1 MTRTSRTYFLVL
13 ALGLAFVFIST
24 DIGVAQSLFSVR
36 PDSAGSL
43 LDGDTALEDGTF
55 GDIEADPDVTDE
67 SLEMRMRYP
76 ELYDSD
82 LTPDLERSAT
92 PEDAE
97 VSMDETLET
106 QARYPEIYLEN
117 RLYDEDDLLSIGRE
131 E

>member
-1 MTRTSRTYFLVL
+1 MTRTSPTSFLVL
-13 ALGLAFVFIST
+13 GLWLAFVFFSPAA
-24 DIGVAQSLFSVR
+24 GVAQSLFSVR

-43 LDGDTALEDGTF
+43 LGGDAALEDDTF
-55 GDIEADPDVTDE
+55 GDTEADPDVTDE

-76 ELYDSD
+76 ELYDSG

-117 RLYDEDDLLSIGRE
+117 RLYDEDDLLSIDRE

>member
-55 GDIEADPDVTDE
+55 GDTETGPDVADE

-76 ELYDSD
+76 ELYDSG

-97 VSMDETLET
+97 VSVDETLET

-117 RLYDEDDLLSIGRE
+117 RLYDEDDLLSIDRE

>member
-1 MTRTSRTYFLVL
+1 MTRTFPNYFLVL
-13 ALGLAFVFIST
+13 GLWLAFVFFSPVA
-24 DIGVAQSLFSVR
+24 GVAQSLFSVR

-43 LDGDTALEDGTF
+43 LGGDTALEDDTF
-55 GDIEADPDVTDE
+55 GDTETDPDVTDE

-76 ELYDSD
+76 ELYDSG
-82 LTPDLERSAT
+82 LTPDLERSDT

-97 VSMDETLET
+97 VSVDETLET

-117 RLYDEDDLLSIGRE
+117 RLYDEDDLLSIDRE

>member
-55 GDIEADPDVTDE
+55 GDTEADPDVTDE

>member
-1 MTRTSRTYFLVL
+1 MTRMSPTCFLVL
-13 ALGLAFVFIST
+13 GLGLAFVFIST

-43 LDGDTALEDGTF
+43 LGGDTALEDDAF
-55 GDIEADPDVTDE
+55 GDTETDPDVADE

-76 ELYDSD
+76 ELYDSG

-97 VSMDETLET
+97 AGVDETLET

-117 RLYDEDDLLSIGRE
+117 RLYDEDDLLSIDRE

>member
-1 MTRTSRTYFLVL
+1 MTRTSLTYFLVL

-43 LDGDTALEDGTF
+43 LGGDTTLEDDTF
-55 GDIEADPDVTDE
+55 GGTEADPDVTDE

-76 ELYDSD
+76 ELYDSG

-97 VSMDETLET
+97 AGVDETLET
-106 QARYPEIYLEN
+106 QTRYPEIYLEN
-117 RLYDEDDLLSIGRE
+117 RLYDEDDLLSIDRE

>member
-1 MTRTSRTYFLVL
+1 MTRTSLIYFLVL
-13 ALGLAFVFIST
+13 GLWLAFVFVSPAA
-24 DIGVAQSLFSVR
+24 GVAQSLFSVR

-43 LDGDTALEDGTF
+43 LGGDAALEDDTF
-55 GDIEADPDVTDE
+55 GDTETGPDVTDE

-76 ELYDSD
+76 ELYDSG

-97 VSMDETLET
+97 ASVDETLET

-117 RLYDEDDLLSIGRE
+117 RLYDEDDLLSIDRE

>member
-1 MTRTSRTYFLVL
+1 MTRTSPTYFLVL
-13 ALGLAFVFIST
+13 GLGLAFVFIST
-24 DIGVAQSLFSVR
+24 DIGTAQSLFSVR

-43 LDGDTALEDGTF
+43 LGGDTALEDGTF
-55 GDIEADPDVTDE
+55 GDTETGPDVTDE

-76 ELYDSD
+76 ELYDSG

-97 VSMDETLET
+97 AGVDETLET

-117 RLYDEDDLLSIGRE
+117 RLYDEDDLLSIDRE

>member
-1 MTRTSRTYFLVL
+1 MTRTSLTSLLVL
-13 ALGLAFVFIST
+13 GLWLAFVFVSPAA
-24 DIGVAQSLFSVR
+24 GVAQPLFSVR

-43 LDGDTALEDGTF
+43 LGGDTALEDDTF
-55 GDIEADPDVTDE
+55 GDTETGPDVTDE

-76 ELYDSD
+76 ELYDSG

-92 PEDAE
+92 PENAE
-97 VSMDETLET
+97 VSVDETLET

-117 RLYDEDDLLSIGRE
+117 RLYDEDDLLSIDRE